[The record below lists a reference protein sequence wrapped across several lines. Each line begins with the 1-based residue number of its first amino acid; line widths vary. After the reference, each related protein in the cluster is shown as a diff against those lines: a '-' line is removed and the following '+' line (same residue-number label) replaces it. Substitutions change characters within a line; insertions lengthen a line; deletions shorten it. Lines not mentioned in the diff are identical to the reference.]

1 MVLSS
6 AIYAYATHTYTH
18 THIHTCVQQTHSPR
32 AAQCTRAYE
41 LLRIGSQAS
50 GVANGSAVSVTS
62 YVYTLLTWH
71 FMRVSNAYS
80 ILFHILLQPFS
91 IFLPFFS
98 FIFVVAVHA
107 LLFLAAEKK
116 ARQRCSSVIDKAE
129 DVAAHSLRV
138 DGLLGWSFAR

>member
-1 MVLSS
+1 M
-6 AIYAYATHTYTH
+6 HTQLTL
-18 THIHTCVQQTHSPR
+18 IHTRTYIHVYSK
-32 AAQCTRAYE
+32 
-41 LLRIGSQAS
+41 RIRRGRRSAPERMSYYALAVRRQAS
-50 GVANGSAVSVTS
+50 GVANGGAVSVTS

-98 FIFVVAVHA
+98 FIFVVAVRA